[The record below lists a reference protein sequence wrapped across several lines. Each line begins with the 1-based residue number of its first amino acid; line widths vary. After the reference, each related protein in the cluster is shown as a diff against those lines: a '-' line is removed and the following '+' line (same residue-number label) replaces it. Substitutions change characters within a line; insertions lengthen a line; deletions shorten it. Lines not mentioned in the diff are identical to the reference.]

1 MERSTNKGL
10 FLLTSYIVLDYGF
23 EQVIL
28 SILNLHVLVQK
39 FINRYIFSSIKETN
53 WFISKGMCV
62 LLFDVFDGCSLVKK

>member
-1 MERSTNKGL
+1 MKFFTSSMERSTNKGL

-39 FINRYIFSSIKETN
+39 FINRYIFSSIKET
-53 WFISKGMCV
+53 IIG
-62 LLFDVFDGCSLVKK
+62 